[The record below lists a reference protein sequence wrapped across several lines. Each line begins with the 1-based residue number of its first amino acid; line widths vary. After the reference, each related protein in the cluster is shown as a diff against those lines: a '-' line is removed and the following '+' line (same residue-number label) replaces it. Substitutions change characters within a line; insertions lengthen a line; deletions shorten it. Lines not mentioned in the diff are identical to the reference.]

1 MSFWDQA
8 LKSFSAQ
15 TQVFRVFLP
24 AQEGLVLGGPDA
36 HLPFPDAG
44 LRTVGSNLLCSL
56 SFEALPEL
64 LVRRDT
70 FLTKTHPSW
79 G

>member
-8 LKSFSAQ
+8 LKSVSAQ

-24 AQEGLVLGGPDA
+24 AQEGLVRGGPDA

-44 LRTVGSNLLCSL
+44 LSTVGSNLLCSP

-64 LVRRDT
+64 LVIHDT

-79 G
+79 A